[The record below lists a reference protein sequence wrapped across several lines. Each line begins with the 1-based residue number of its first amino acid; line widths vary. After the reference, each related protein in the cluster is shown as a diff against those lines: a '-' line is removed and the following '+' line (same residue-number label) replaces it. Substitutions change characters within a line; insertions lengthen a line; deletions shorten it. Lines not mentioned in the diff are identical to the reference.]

1 MAAYSLALSRT
12 TLRPANRFRRAAML
26 GDADVNGSLRPVKLR
41 LGFKQ
46 IEAELIT
53 RAPGALPVAS

>member
-1 MAAYSLALSRT
+1 
-12 TLRPANRFRRAAML
+12 ML